1 MSDDAPPASPEQK
14 LNIATYFL
22 MSSPTGEIDEVVSD
36 VQKLV
41 ADPSVLTPDALTA
54 ILRDYNTEQ
63 MISAIDLS
71 GKPVLVTK
79 FGQVGPDLYL
89 DPASGKVLRFDHV
102 KRAFVEETD
111 KKQLLAPSV
120 DAFRSALHTA
130 LSSYLSESFKA
141 GKAAL
146 AVYGN
151 DNGLLTAAI
160 SARNVNLGNFWT
172 GAWRASY
179 TVNSSQ
185 SGPTELRG
193 KLQVTVH
200 YFEDGNVQL
209 HSTAELATTVVV
221 DQPDAL
227 ARRVAD
233 SIARFEG
240 EYQGA
245 LEEMY
250 VNMHRT
256 TFKAMRRLLPINK
269 QKFIWSVAAH
279 SLANEVSK

>member
-1 MSDDAPPASPEQK
+1 MSDDAVASPEQK
-14 LNIATYFL
+14 LNIATYFI
-22 MSSPTGEIDEVVSD
+22 MSSPTGEVDEVVSD

-41 ADPSVLTPDALTA
+41 ADSSVLSPTALLS

-63 MISAIDLS
+63 MISALDLT

-89 DPASGKVLRFDHV
+89 DPATGKVLRFDHL
-102 KRAFVEETD
+102 KRAFLEETD
-111 KKQLLAPSV
+111 KKQLLPPSI
-120 DAFRSALHTA
+120 DGYRLA
-130 LSSYLSESFKA
+130 LSQAMATYLAESFKP
-141 GKAAL
+141 GKATC
-146 AVYGN
+146 AVYGA
-151 DNGLLTAAI
+151 DNGLLTVAI

-179 TVNSSQ
+179 AINCST
-185 SGPTELRG
+185 SGPTELKG
-193 KLQVTVH
+193 SLKVTVH

-209 HSTAELATTVVV
+209 HFTATLHTSLIIDSPEAV
-221 DQPDAL
+221 AK
-227 ARRVAD
+227 RVAD
-233 SIARFEG
+233 SISKFEG

-245 LEEMY
+245 LEEVY

-256 TFKAMRRLLPINK
+256 TFKAMRRLLPINR
-269 QKFIWSVAAH
+269 QKFAWSVAAH